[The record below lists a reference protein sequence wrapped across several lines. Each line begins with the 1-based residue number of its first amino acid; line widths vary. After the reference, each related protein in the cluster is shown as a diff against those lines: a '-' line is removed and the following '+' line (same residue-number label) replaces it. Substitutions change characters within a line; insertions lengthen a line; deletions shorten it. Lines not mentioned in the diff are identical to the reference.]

1 MSEFVYLMKNGDLY
15 KLGCTSN
22 LESEASKM
30 KPGKIIS
37 SFQAEDPKSFQAR
50 LLRLIRKKESLI
62 QVTFGYLNQK
72 LIVAK
77 II

>member
-22 LESEASKM
+22 LKSEASKM

-37 SFQAEDPKSFQAR
+37 SFKTKDPKSFEVR
-50 LLRLIRKKESLI
+50 LLGLYKKKKNSR
-62 QVTFGYLNQK
+62 YK
-72 LIVAK
+72 LFSSI
-77 II
+77 